1 MRLTINWVKEYAKAN
16 SIFLVKTSN
25 GYCVQY
31 QRLIDEL
38 TYEDS
43 IGYKECFKTLKETK
57 NWIDDQDPVDV
68 LGISREVANEVY
80 QQAIE
85 NREKDALKVIT
96 ENTSALRSEFCN
108 LPLLTVKE
116 EKIKEV
122 TGYIIGDF
130 VEIFTQ
136 TEDIADK
143 TGMHLAI
150 KTDGRKIV
158 GFPSHAIARYENVL
172 LNGGYNLM
180 V

>member
-68 LGISREVANEVY
+68 LGISREVAKMIYEEGKN
-80 QQAIE
+80 
-85 NREKDALKVIT
+85 NRIKDDREGWSV
-96 ENTSALRSEFCN
+96 SR
-108 LPLLTVKE
+108 
-116 EKIKEV
+116 
-122 TGYIIGDF
+122 
-130 VEIFTQ
+130 
-136 TEDIADK
+136 
-143 TGMHLAI
+143 
-150 KTDGRKIV
+150 
-158 GFPSHAIARYENVL
+158 
-172 LNGGYNLM
+172 
-180 V
+180 